1 MHRVA
6 QNLHAAHPPA
16 TARLQY
22 VEQLVTGSLLLLFVF
37 SILISWTMGKSP
49 SVRCP
54 AMLCMAVAL
63 SMARA
68 ELDEVIDGLADDVHD
83 WSRDPRALDFTSADA
98 NGDGAVD
105 RSEYLAFFRAPME
118 RLRLKDHERLKSALE
133 ASDRMRGNIFQRLDR
148 DSDARLSRDEWD
160 RVFISPAHG
169 GRPGGAGDAG
179 SHSDSIQERL
189 RKDGRLLH
197 LLTTAEAQDMAFQEA
212 DTDRSGA
219 LMLAELQVFM
229 AAPHDE
235 MEREEDDSRR
245 RRTENQRALHDARR
259 NTTRAALEVLQ
270 EERGL
275 AGAMAGALPA
285 RQGAADTRAAQ
296 EGAPDPG
303 AEASRGS
310 RAREREIDAR
320 MAAARRR
327 IRHARARQVERTFT
341 NLDADA
347 DGLLSLHEWRA
358 GLSRH
363 AGRREPG
370 AAGMQAT
377 AVTAAHVASPK
388 RSVPLP
394 AENKTSAARVE

>member
-1 MHRVA
+1 
-6 QNLHAAHPPA
+6 
-16 TARLQY
+16 
-22 VEQLVTGSLLLLFVF
+22 
-37 SILISWTMGKSP
+37 
-49 SVRCP
+49 
-54 AMLCMAVAL
+54 MAVAL

-118 RLRLKDHERLKSALE
+118 RLRLKNQERLKSALE
-133 ASDRMRGNIFQRLDR
+133 ASDRMRGDIFQRLDR

-160 RVFISPAHG
+160 RVFIAPAHG

-197 LLTTAEAQDMAFQEA
+197 LLATAEAQDMAFQKA
-212 DTDRSGA
+212 DADRSGA
-219 LMLAELQVFM
+219 LTLAELQVFM

-235 MEREEDDSRR
+235 MEREEDDFRR
-245 RRTENQRALHDARR
+245 RRTEKQRALHDARR
-259 NTTRAALEVLQ
+259 NTTRAALEAG
-270 EERGL
+270 GL
-275 AGAMAGALPA
+275 GGARASAMATG
-285 RQGAADTRAAQ
+285 QGAAETRAAH
-296 EGAPDPG
+296 EGAPDLG
-303 AEASRGS
+303 VEASRGS
-310 RAREREIDAR
+310 MAREREIDAR

-347 DGLLSLHEWRA
+347 DGLLTLHEWRA

-363 AGRREPG
+363 AGRGEPG
-370 AAGMQAT
+370 AAGMRAT

-394 AENKTSAARVE
+394 AENKTTAVRVE